1 MFFQTIPTYSLV
13 AFPHERCYR
22 HVGNPNERIG
32 ADEMRILWLFVA
44 VAVAVTPLMS
54 QSQPATK
61 KSFAVA
67 SVKSITQRGRASM
80 TTDGGRFN
88 APIANLWTLLRWA
101 YRPPAGGPIFYNEYQ
116 VVGAPN
122 WIQSARFSVEGKA
135 EDEARQV
142 PAEEMQLMLQSLLED
157 RFQLKV
163 HRETRQMP
171 LYELVIGKSGL
182 KMKLSDDQTPPEP
195 AQRGQRGQRGQDSGP
210 VRGRTLVNIAGSST
224 PGFFSVKMSGTG
236 ISLPVL
242 VNRLQEAADRPLID
256 KTNLSGLYD
265 FSLQFEIAAGP
276 NGGEPTDADSFAAMV
291 TAIQEHL
298 GLKLESAKGPSNVLV
313 IDSVQKPAEN

>member
-1 MFFQTIPTYSLV
+1 
-13 AFPHERCYR
+13 
-22 HVGNPNERIG
+22 
-32 ADEMRILWLFVA
+32 MRILWLFVA

-54 QSQPATK
+54 QTQPETK

-67 SVKSITQRGRASM
+67 SVKSITQRGRTSM

-101 YRPPAGGPIFYNEYQ
+101 YRPPEGGPIFYNEYQ
-116 VVGAPN
+116 VVGAPS
-122 WIQSARFSVEGKA
+122 WIQSARFSVEAKA
-135 EDEARQV
+135 EDESRQV

-182 KMKLSDDQTPPEP
+182 KMKLSEDQTPPAP
-195 AQRGQRGQRGQDSGP
+195 AQRGERGQRGQAAAP
-210 VRGRTLVNIAGSST
+210 VRGRTLVNVAGAST

-276 NGGEPTDADSFAAMV
+276 NGEPTDADSFAAMV